1 MGPETIK
8 KLMPTKYLLKLS
20 FQNKF
25 LQFWEEL
32 LWKSGANKPTLLLHN
47 CEGTIEKHL
56 GKNF

>member
-25 LQFWEEL
+25 LQLGEEL
-32 LWKSGANKPTLLLHN
+32 LWKSGANKPTLFLHN
-47 CEGTIEKHL
+47 CEGTIGKHL